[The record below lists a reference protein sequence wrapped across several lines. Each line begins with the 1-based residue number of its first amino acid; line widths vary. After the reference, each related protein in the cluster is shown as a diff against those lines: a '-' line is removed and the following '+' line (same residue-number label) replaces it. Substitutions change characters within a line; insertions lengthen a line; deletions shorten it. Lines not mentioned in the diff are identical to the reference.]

1 MTEFVPTDVPVV
13 DPVNNVNV
21 TECVALSYGRA
32 DTPKTVLLTYRVP
45 LVVAAVTYPVVPESV
60 KYAPDDSVQYK
71 RVPTLTLV

>member
-1 MTEFVPTDVPVV
+1 MV

-32 DTPKTVLLTYRVP
+32 DMLRTVLLTYRVP
-45 LVVAAVTYPVVPESV
+45 LVVAAVTYPVVLDSV
-60 KYAPDDSVQYK
+60 KYAPDDNVQYR